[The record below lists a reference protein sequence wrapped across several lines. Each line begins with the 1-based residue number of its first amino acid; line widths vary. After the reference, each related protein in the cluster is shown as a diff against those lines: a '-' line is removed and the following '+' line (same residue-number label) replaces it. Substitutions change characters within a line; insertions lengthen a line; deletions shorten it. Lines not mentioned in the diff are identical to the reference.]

1 MRNEEKV
8 RSITK
13 KTMVAAIIILFS
25 ICLIPLTG
33 NIANAESESVVRI
46 FEAEDATLNGLT
58 IKNSEVGFS
67 GTGYVGDFENSSQ
80 SVTFH
85 VDAPETGLYSL
96 NIGYAAIYGS
106 GKVANVVVN
115 GEVLSSVTMGSGFGK
130 ESAGNILLNSGSNTI
145 SITPNWTWFAIDY
158 IEVQATPEPE
168 KHKVEKTLINPNATN
183 ETKALISYLVDS
195 FGEKLLSG
203 QQEYPNTRPG
213 DIEYIYETTGKY
225 PAVLGLDFIDN
236 SPSRVEYGAS
246 ADETPV
252 AIDWWNKGGI
262 VAFTWHWN
270 APKDLLD
277 EPGNEWWRGFYTE
290 ATTFDVEYALN
301 HPESEDYKLLIRDID
316 VIAGELKKLQE
327 ADVPVLWRPL
337 HEAEGGWF
345 WWGAKGPEPTKELWR
360 LMYDRMTNYHNLNNL
375 IWVWNS
381 IEENWYPGDEYVDIV
396 SFDSYPG
403 EYNYSPMSSQYEALK
418 ELSNNKKIIA
428 MAENGPIPD
437 PDLLELYHANY
448 SWFSTWNGD
457 VLKNQNSV
465 EHLKKVYNH
474 DYVITLDEM
483 PNLKTYRED
492 AVFLKL
498 SNLMDGYKEKG
509 EIKDPL
515 QMQLRNRLT
524 QIQDQFRKKHY
535 KQAIKHLEDFKK
547 NLDKKALQNNMTENT
562 KAELY
567 KTLEELRVILSDNR
581 MKI

>member
-1 MRNEEKV
+1 MGNGKKIK
-8 RSITK
+8 SLTK
-13 KTMVAAIIILFS
+13 KSMVAAS
-25 ICLIPLTG
+25 IFTLSISLISTTG
-33 NIANAESESVVRI
+33 NVANAESEVRI

-58 IKNSEVGFS
+58 VKNSELGFS

-85 VDAPETGLYSL
+85 VDAPETGLYNL
-96 NIGYAAIYGS
+96 NIGYGAIYGS

-115 GEVLSSVTMGSGFGK
+115 GKSLGSFTMGSGFGK
-130 ESAGNILLNSGSNTI
+130 ESAGNILLNGGSNTI

-158 IEVQATPEPE
+158 IEVKPAPAPE
-168 KHKVEKTLINPNATN
+168 KHQVEKKLINPNATN
-183 ETKALISYLVDS
+183 EAKALISFLVDN
-195 FGEKLLSG
+195 FGEKILAG
-203 QQEYPNTRPG
+203 QQDYPSTRPG
-213 DIEYIYETTGKY
+213 DLQYIYETTGKY

-236 SPSRVEYGAS
+236 SPSRVEHGAS

-277 EPGNEWWRGFYTE
+277 EPGNEWWSGFYTR

-316 VIAGELKKLQE
+316 VIADELKKLQE
-327 ADVPVLWRPL
+327 AGVPVLWRPL

-360 LMYDRMTNYHNLNNL
+360 LMYDRMTNYHHLNNL

-381 IEENWYPGDEYVDIV
+381 IDEDWYPGDEYVDIV

-403 EYNYSPMSSQYEALK
+403 DYNYSPMSSQYEALK
-418 ELSNNKKIIA
+418 ELSSNKKIISI
-428 MAENGPIPD
+428 AENGPIPD
-437 PDLLELYHANY
+437 PDLLPLYHANY

-457 VLKNQNSV
+457 VLRNQNSK
-465 EHLKKVYNH
+465 EHLRKVYNH

-483 PNLKTYRED
+483 PNLITYRED
-492 AVFLKL
+492 SLLRRL
-498 SNLMDGYKEKG
+498 SNLIDENKEKG
-509 EIKDPL
+509 ELTGPL
-515 QMQLRNRLT
+515 QKQLKDRLA
-524 QIQDQFRKKHY
+524 QIQDQFNQKHY
-535 KQAIKHLEDFKK
+535 KQAVHQLDHFKK
-547 NLDKKALQNNMTENT
+547 SLDNKALQNNVTENT
-562 KAELY
+562 KIELN
-567 KTLEELRVILSDNR
+567 KILNELRIILNNR
-581 MKI
+581 

>member
-1 MRNEEKV
+1 MRKEKKI
-8 RSITK
+8 RSLTK
-13 KTMVAAIIILFS
+13 KSMVAAS
-25 ICLIPLTG
+25 IFALGISLIPTTG
-33 NIANAESESVVRI
+33 NMANAESGVRI

-58 IKNSEVGFS
+58 VKNSEPGFS
-67 GTGYVGDFENSSQ
+67 GTGYVGDFDNSSQ

-85 VDAPETGLYSL
+85 VDVPETGLYNL
-96 NIGYAAIYGS
+96 NIGYGAIYGS

-115 GEVLSSVTMGSGFGK
+115 GKSLGSFTMGSGFGK

-158 IEVQATPEPE
+158 IEVKPAPVPE
-168 KHKVEKTLINPNATN
+168 KHQVEKKLINPNATN
-183 ETKALISYLVDS
+183 EAKALISFLVDN
-195 FGEKLLSG
+195 FGEKILSG
-203 QQEYPNTRPG
+203 QQDYPNTRPG
-213 DIEYIYETTGKY
+213 DLEYIYETTGKY

-236 SPSRVEYGAS
+236 SPSRVEHGAS

-252 AIDWWNKGGI
+252 AIDWWEKGGI

-277 EPGNEWWRGFYTE
+277 EPGNEWWSGFYTR
-290 ATTFDVEYALN
+290 ATTFDVDYALN

-316 VIAGELKKLQE
+316 VIAGELKKLQD
-327 ADVPVLWRPL
+327 AGVPVLWRPL

-345 WWGAKGPEPTKELWR
+345 WWGAKGPEPTKELWK

-381 IEENWYPGDEYVDIV
+381 IEEDWYPGDEYVDIV

-403 EYNYSPMSSQYEALK
+403 DNNYSPMSSQYEALK
-418 ELSNNKKIIA
+418 ELSSNKKIISI
-428 MAENGPIPD
+428 AENGPIPD
-437 PDLLELYHANY
+437 PDLLPLYHANY

-457 VLKNQNSV
+457 VLKNQNSK

-492 AVFLKL
+492 SLLLKL
-498 SNLMDGYKEKG
+498 SNLIDENKEKG
-509 EIKDPL
+509 ELTGTLLK
-515 QMQLRNRLT
+515 QLKNRLT
-524 QIQDQFRKKHY
+524 QIQDQFNQKHY
-535 KQAIKHLEDFKK
+535 RQAVQQLDQFKK
-547 NLDKKALQNNMTENT
+547 SLDNKGLQNNVTENA
-562 KAELY
+562 KIELN
-567 KTLEELRVILSDNR
+567 KTLNELRSLLSNR
-581 MKI
+581 